1 MTIYMAVTPDELEL
15 PLLVGTIEEIAK
27 ALNISKNTIY
37 SKVWKK
43 CNGKASG
50 YKLVKAILSE
60 EDKRDIEEDIN
71 ADVRGI
77 LERIDRAIQHR
88 KDLEKAKEIE
98 RLVLS
103 GLSFNAALIKVTRKY
118 KNAPCTTDQS
128 KSKEH
133 NKTFNDIIPPHT
145 DLDNGILYKIANGE
159 TIKEL

>member
-1 MTIYMAVTPDELEL
+1 MTLYMAVTPDELEL

-71 ADVRGI
+71 ADVREI
-77 LERIDRAIQHR
+77 LEKINLEIKHR
-88 KDLEKAKEIE
+88 EDIEKAKEIE

-118 KNAPCTTDQS
+118 KKAPCTTDQS

-145 DLDNGILYKIANGE
+145 DLDNGILYKIAIGE
-159 TIKEL
+159 EVEA